1 MGACWSWCV
10 AALRPGGAAGRPR
23 LSRAGGGGSKYFKSG
38 YAAEHTTIEFENL
51 VEEDEVYS
59 SVNSNPRMLTEEEV
73 RTLREGKYEHLV
85 EDQRNLDQ
93 RLAQQLRE
101 QEERLKK
108 EEEAL
113 HRAQRLAALHA
124 KQKHARQERSSELDK
139 SWVGDSADEWQ
150 VADEEED
157 FDNYLQGVKA
167 RSDAFRNKYRIV
179 ADAAITPNTE
189 SSRTR
194 SSADDSASLDL
205 EWEDEE
211 GINRMLEAHE
221 RSRTEED
228 LLQASM
234 MQPESPRPP
243 GRARSDREQQQQ
255 EQQQQQQRQRQQ
267 QQQQQQ
273 QGDSGGNGSTPAA
286 TSTTESSPGLEWEN
300 DFVGAQVDDNG
311 NDDGGSSVPAAAG
324 STDGSTSGDDRHA
337 ADR

>member
-23 LSRAGGGGSKYFKSG
+23 LSRAGGGSKYFKSG

-59 SVNSNPRMLTEEEV
+59 SVNANPRMFTEEEV

-85 EDQRNLDQ
+85 DEQRNLDQ
-93 RLAQQLRE
+93 RLAQQ
-101 QEERLKK
+101 
-108 EEEAL
+108 
-113 HRAQRLAALHA
+113 
-124 KQKHARQERSSELDK
+124 ERSSDLDK

-157 FDNYLQGVKA
+157 FDHYLQGVKA

-243 GRARSDREQQQQ
+243 GRARSDC
-255 EQQQQQQRQRQQ
+255 EQQQQQQRRR

-273 QGDSGGNGSTPAA
+273 QGDTGGNGSTPAA
-286 TSTTESSPGLEWEN
+286 TSTSESSPGLEWEN

-311 NDDGGSSVPAAAG
+311 NGDGGGAPAAAG

>member
-23 LSRAGGGGSKYFKSG
+23 LSRAGGGSKYFKSG

-59 SVNSNPRMLTEEEV
+59 SVNANPRMFTEEE
-73 RTLREGKYEHLV
+73 
-85 EDQRNLDQ
+85 
-93 RLAQQLRE
+93 
-101 QEERLKK
+101 
-108 EEEAL
+108 
-113 HRAQRLAALHA
+113 
-124 KQKHARQERSSELDK
+124 ERSSDLDK

-157 FDNYLQGVKA
+157 FDHYLQGVKA

-243 GRARSDREQQQQ
+243 GRARSDC
-255 EQQQQQQRQRQQ
+255 EQQQQQQRRR

-273 QGDSGGNGSTPAA
+273 QGDTGGNGSTPAA
-286 TSTTESSPGLEWEN
+286 TSTSESSPGLEWEN

-311 NDDGGSSVPAAAG
+311 NGDGGGAPAAAG

>member
-59 SVNSNPRMLTEEEV
+59 SVNSNPRMLTEEE
-73 RTLREGKYEHLV
+73 
-85 EDQRNLDQ
+85 
-93 RLAQQLRE
+93 LRE

>member
-23 LSRAGGGGSKYFKSG
+23 LSRAGGGSKYFKSG

-59 SVNSNPRMLTEEEV
+59 SVNANPRMFTEEEV

-85 EDQRNLDQ
+85 DEQRNLDQ

-108 EEEAL
+108 EEEDL

-124 KQKHARQERSSELDK
+124 KQKHARQERSSDLDK

-157 FDNYLQGVKA
+157 FDHYLQGVKA

-243 GRARSDREQQQQ
+243 GRARSDC
-255 EQQQQQQRQRQQ
+255 EQQQQQQRRR

-273 QGDSGGNGSTPAA
+273 QGDTGGNGSTPAA
-286 TSTTESSPGLEWEN
+286 TSTSESSPGLEWEN

-311 NDDGGSSVPAAAG
+311 NGDGGGAPAAAG

>member
-23 LSRAGGGGSKYFKSG
+23 LSRAGGGSKYFKSG

-59 SVNSNPRMLTEEEV
+59 SVNANPRMFTEEE
-73 RTLREGKYEHLV
+73 
-85 EDQRNLDQ
+85 
-93 RLAQQLRE
+93 LRE

-108 EEEAL
+108 EEEDL

-124 KQKHARQERSSELDK
+124 KQKHARQERSSDLDK

-157 FDNYLQGVKA
+157 FDHYLQGVKA

-255 EQQQQQQRQRQQ
+255 QQQRRRQQQ

-273 QGDSGGNGSTPAA
+273 QGDTGGNGSTPAA
-286 TSTTESSPGLEWEN
+286 TSTSESSPGLEWEN

-311 NDDGGSSVPAAAG
+311 NDDGGGAPAAAG

>member
-23 LSRAGGGGSKYFKSG
+23 LSRAGGGSKYFKSG

-59 SVNSNPRMLTEEEV
+59 SVNANPRMFTEEE
-73 RTLREGKYEHLV
+73 
-85 EDQRNLDQ
+85 
-93 RLAQQLRE
+93 LRE

-108 EEEAL
+108 EEEDL

-124 KQKHARQERSSELDK
+124 KQKHARQERSSDLDK

-157 FDNYLQGVKA
+157 FDHYLQGVKA

-243 GRARSDREQQQQ
+243 GRARSDC
-255 EQQQQQQRQRQQ
+255 EQQQQQQRRR

-273 QGDSGGNGSTPAA
+273 QGDTGGNGSTPAA
-286 TSTTESSPGLEWEN
+286 TSTSESSPGLEWEN

-311 NDDGGSSVPAAAG
+311 NGDGGGAPAAAG

>member
-23 LSRAGGGGSKYFKSG
+23 LSRSGGGGSKYFKSG

-59 SVNSNPRMLTEEEV
+59 SVNSNPRMLTEEE
-73 RTLREGKYEHLV
+73 
-85 EDQRNLDQ
+85 
-93 RLAQQLRE
+93 LRE

-157 FDNYLQGVKA
+157 FDHYLQGVKA

-255 EQQQQQQRQRQQ
+255 QQQEQQQRRR

-311 NDDGGSSVPAAAG
+311 NDDGGSSMPAAAG

>member
-23 LSRAGGGGSKYFKSG
+23 LSRAGGGSKYFKSG

-59 SVNSNPRMLTEEEV
+59 SVNANPRMFTEEE
-73 RTLREGKYEHLV
+73 
-85 EDQRNLDQ
+85 
-93 RLAQQLRE
+93 
-101 QEERLKK
+101 
-108 EEEAL
+108 
-113 HRAQRLAALHA
+113 
-124 KQKHARQERSSELDK
+124 ERSSDLDK

-157 FDNYLQGVKA
+157 FDHYLQGVKA

-255 EQQQQQQRQRQQ
+255 QQQRRRQQQ

-273 QGDSGGNGSTPAA
+273 QGDTGGNGSTPAA
-286 TSTTESSPGLEWEN
+286 TSTSESSPGLEWEN

-311 NDDGGSSVPAAAG
+311 NDDGGGAPAAAG